1 MQKIDFTLSGRLDM
15 PMEKLQNQIM
25 KKDNYEEKQEIFQNE
40 YQPNEE
46 TLEAM
51 RELEEGRGV
60 LYESFEDFKRDL
72 LR

>member
-1 MQKIDFTLSGRLDM
+1 M

>member
-1 MQKIDFTLSGRLDM
+1 MQTIDFTLSGRLDM

-60 LYESFEDFKRDL
+60 LYESFEDFKQEL

>member
-1 MQKIDFTLSGRLDM
+1 MQKIVFTLSGRLDM

>member
-1 MQKIDFTLSGRLDM
+1 M

-60 LYESFEDFKRDL
+60 LYECFEDFKRDL
-72 LR
+72 LK

>member
-1 MQKIDFTLSGRLDM
+1 M

-60 LYESFEDFKRDL
+60 LYEGFEDFKRDL
-72 LR
+72 LRWNEISGTY

>member
-1 MQKIDFTLSGRLDM
+1 
-15 PMEKLQNQIM
+15 M
-25 KKDNYEEKQEIFQNE
+25 KKENYEGKQEIFQND

-60 LYESFEDFKRDL
+60 VYESFEDFKRDL
-72 LR
+72 LK

>member
-1 MQKIDFTLSGRLDM
+1 METIDFTLSGRLDM

-60 LYESFEDFKRDL
+60 VYESFEDFKRDL

>member
-1 MQKIDFTLSGRLDM
+1 MQMSDFTLSTRLDM
-15 PMEKLQNQIM
+15 PIEELQNPIM
-25 KKDNYEEKQEIFQNE
+25 KKENYEEKQEIFQND

-60 LYESFEDFKRDL
+60 VYESFEDFKRDL
-72 LR
+72 LK

>member
-1 MQKIDFTLSGRLDM
+1 M

-60 LYESFEDFKRDL
+60 VYESFEDFKRDL

>member
-1 MQKIDFTLSGRLDM
+1 MQILDFTLSTRLDM
-15 PMEKLQNQIM
+15 PIEELQNPIM
-25 KKDNYEEKQEIFQNE
+25 NKENYEGEQEIFQND

-60 LYESFEDFKRDL
+60 VYESFEDFKQDL
-72 LR
+72 LK